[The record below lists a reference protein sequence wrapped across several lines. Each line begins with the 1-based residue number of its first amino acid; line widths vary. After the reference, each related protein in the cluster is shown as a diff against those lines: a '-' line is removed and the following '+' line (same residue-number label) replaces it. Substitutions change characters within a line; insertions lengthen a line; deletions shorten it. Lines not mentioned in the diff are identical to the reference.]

1 MDRLEFFNKCLD
13 TQYESL
19 DQVNWN
25 DRSLYTQ
32 PHSIGFLIEFAN
44 ELNWDLVAEWTVIP
58 QKYVMKFKNYM
69 NWNKYITHHS
79 PLPELMLEIVSKVDN
94 IDWNIISEKCWLVH
108 TFVKTYYN
116 KLNKELFLNNN
127 NVDNDVKMLYL
138 SLLLE
143 NK

>member
-79 PLPELMLEIVSKVDN
+79 PLPELMLEIVTKIDN

-108 TFVKTYYN
+108 TFVKLYYN

>member
-1 MDRLEFFNKCLD
+1 MDRLEFLNKCLD

-25 DRSLYTQ
+25 DRNLYSQT
-32 PHSIGFLIEFAN
+32 HSIGFLVEFAN
-44 ELNWDLVAEWTVIP
+44 ELNWDLVAEWTIIP

-69 NWNKYITHHS
+69 NWNIYIAYHS
-79 PLPELMLEIVSKVDN
+79 LLPELMLEIVSKVDN

-108 TFVKTYYN
+108 TFVKLYYN
-116 KLNKELFLNNN
+116 KLNKELFLNNKN
-127 NVDNDVKMLYL
+127 IDNDVKMLYL
-138 SLLLE
+138 SLLIE